1 MPGRVLFKQPN
12 IVSRFVGGR
21 KGVKPRLNF
30 RSNVAGIIKLV
41 YAVNL
46 REVHLAYL
54 RRTSFWI
61 MIDAILMNQ
70 IDHTEFRK
78 GDDLIVRILRSYSV
92 REGKFVLGGRAV
104 DLTDEDMKLLFG
116 LQGGNAFLD
125 LTPRPRPASDFVQ
138 RRCPGT
144 SRITAKLVKDLL
156 MEASVGDTPNDHEDT
171 AKFICLDFHRTPEK
185 VTGCVV
191 ALTFWLCEHTN
202 IVKPKYGHRFPRF
215 LRWDVGELLSTSQ
228 GLKLS
233 ETNKFEVITD
243 ELSVQVHEVAMLEG
257 ERMLGEGNGGLVE
270 EEGGKV
276 TGLAVSGTSEVAV
289 TFEGRS
295 YGKQCSGSIHKEDV
309 TVPVGMRSVERGG
322 VSSVVVEGGDGK
334 SNCGHVGSR
343 SPDFITVDAGDSKV
357 VMELKN
363 EVERLKRKNEMQ
375 SVNLVGGFE
384 SIFKVKDEECKKL
397 IAENAE
403 LRRSLAALEEQ
414 VAEQA
419 VHSVTQHF
427 TSVNVTDP
435 NVDGYVVRNGVGVGN
450 VQDHCTTVEG
460 GIMVD
465 ASPVA
470 YVPIVDNNEMHDP
483 ILADDSDVVVVSPL
497 LTEGGNAVG
506 GMNSF
511 VRNIK
516 CKVRKNLKLS
526 GFEYP
531 ELRRKGRVMN
541 NEVNVSKTGVVGCSV
556 DVVKSQ
562 SVIDVDGVGDGKK
575 IFTSF
580 GITNRN
586 TVWKMMTE
594 TEKDVISNAYDRY
607 GDRVVMWVG
616 RIDGNA
622 VYFSDVRSLVRQLG
636 VRGNVID
643 AFAEV
648 LSDEQ
653 ERLNVGKD
661 FPENSYFFSSICW
674 DVMKGD
680 NVEAKF
686 KYVTSNLRAGRDA
699 RYIHFPVC
707 HLGHWTLVVYDTEDG
722 SWKHYNSMRS
732 RTGTGGVHYAEAVKL
747 KKIVTDIQR
756 QAMAANGL
764 EQLVGMQDFDMMVE
778 SVSEC
783 PQQRAETMDCAIIVC
798 AVMRQYVN
806 HVDVGRS
813 LEGGNCSVLRAD
825 MVKRFIRD
833 PIRGVMSN
841 MGRMVG

>member
-1 MPGRVLFKQPN
+1 MWVNSAGSQWTRSCERKRQEALGLSSRRKIGVNMPGRVLFKQPN
-12 IVSRFVGGR
+12 IVSRSVGAR
-21 KGVKPRLNF
+21 KAVKPRLNF

-54 RRTSFWI
+54 RRTPFWI
-61 MIDAILMNQ
+61 MIEAILINQ
-70 IDHTEFRK
+70 LDHTEFHK
-78 GDDLIVRILRSYSV
+78 GDDLIMRILRSYSV
-92 REGKFVLGGRAV
+92 REGKFVLGGRGV

-144 SRITAKLVKDLL
+144 SRITAKLVRDLL
-156 MEASVGDTPNDHEDT
+156 MEASVGDTPHDHEDT
-171 AKFICLDFHRTPEK
+171 AKFLCLYVCGKLFFATSGETISWTLIRYVDNFDAMKLYDWGAAVRNMLMCSVRDFHRTPEK

-215 LRWDVGELLSTSQ
+215 LRWDVGELISTSQ
-228 GLKLS
+228 GVKLS

-243 ELSVQVHEVAMLEG
+243 ELIVQAHEVSMLEG
-257 ERMLGEGNGGLVE
+257 KGMLGEGNVGLVE

-276 TGLAVSGTSEVAV
+276 TGLAVSGTAAVAV
-289 TFEGRS
+289 KVEGRS
-295 YGKQCSGSIHKEDV
+295 HGKQCSGSIHKEDV
-309 TVPVGMRSVERGG
+309 NVTFVMRSLERGG
-322 VSSVVVEGGDGK
+322 VSSEVVDGGDGKFLPPFSSPTGK

-343 SPDFITVDAGDSKV
+343 SPDFITVDAGESKI

-363 EVERLKRKNEMQ
+363 EVDRLKRMNEMQ
-375 SVNLVGGFE
+375 SVNLVAGFE

-397 IAENAE
+397 VAENAE

-414 VAEQA
+414 VAEQV

-435 NVDGYVVRNGVGVGN
+435 SVDGYVVRNGVGVGDGL
-450 VQDHCTTVEG
+450 DHYPTVDG

-470 YVPIVDNNEMHDP
+470 YVPIVDNREMHDP
-483 ILADDSDVVVVSPL
+483 ILADDGDVVVVSPL
-497 LTEGGNAVG
+497 LTEGGCAVG

-516 CKVRKNLKLS
+516 GKVRKNLKLS

-531 ELRRKGRVMN
+531 ELRRRGRVMN
-541 NEVNVSKTGVVGCSV
+541 NEVNVSKTGGVGCSV
-556 DVVKSQ
+556 DVMKSE
-562 SVIDVDGVGDGKK
+562 SVIDVDSVGNGKK
-575 IFTSF
+575 IFTGF
-580 GITNRN
+580 GITNCN

-594 TEKDVISNAYDRY
+594 TEKDVISNAYDTY
-607 GDRVVMWVG
+607 GDRSVPAVMWVG

-636 VRGNVID
+636 VRRNVID

-653 ERLNVGKD
+653 ERLNAGKD
-661 FPENSYFFSSICW
+661 FPENSYFFSSIC
-674 DVMKGD
+674 
-680 NVEAKF
+680 
-686 KYVTSNLRAGRDA
+686 
-699 RYIHFPVC
+699 
-707 HLGHWTLVVYDTEDG
+707 
-722 SWKHYNSMRS
+722 
-732 RTGTGGVHYAEAVKL
+732 
-747 KKIVTDIQR
+747 
-756 QAMAANGL
+756 
-764 EQLVGMQDFDMMVE
+764 
-778 SVSEC
+778 
-783 PQQRAETMDCAIIVC
+783 
-798 AVMRQYVN
+798 
-806 HVDVGRS
+806 
-813 LEGGNCSVLRAD
+813 
-825 MVKRFIRD
+825 
-833 PIRGVMSN
+833 
-841 MGRMVG
+841 

>member
-1 MPGRVLFKQPN
+1 
-12 IVSRFVGGR
+12 
-21 KGVKPRLNF
+21 
-30 RSNVAGIIKLV
+30 
-41 YAVNL
+41 
-46 REVHLAYL
+46 
-54 RRTSFWI
+54 
-61 MIDAILMNQ
+61 MNQ

-138 RRCPGT
+138 RKCPGT

-171 AKFICLDFHRTPEK
+171 AKFICLYVCGKLLFATSGETISWNLIRYVDNFDAMKLYDWGAAVRNMLMCSVRDFHRTPEK

-243 ELSVQVHEVAMLEG
+243 ELSVLVHEVAMLEG

-276 TGLAVSGTSEVAV
+276 TGLAVSGTAEVAV
-289 TFEGRS
+289 TLEGRS
-295 YGKQCSGSIHKEDV
+295 YGKQCSGSIRKEDV
-309 TVPVGMRSVERGG
+309 TVPVGKRSVERGG

-334 SNCGHVGSR
+334 SSCGHVGSR

-375 SVNLVGGFE
+375 SVNLVAGFE

-450 VQDHCTTVEG
+450 VQDHCPTVEG

-470 YVPIVDNNEMHDP
+470 YVPIVDNNEMQDP

-497 LTEGGNAVG
+497 LTEGGSAVG

-562 SVIDVDGVGDGKK
+562 SVIDVDGVGDASK
-575 IFTSF
+575 IFTGF

-586 TVWKMMTE
+586 TVWKMMTD

-607 GDRVVMWVG
+607 GDRAVMWVG

-648 LSDEQ
+648 LCDEQ

-764 EQLVGMQDFDMMVE
+764 EQLVGTQDFDMMVE